1 MRRWFAEFA
10 EVIRRAH
17 DSFAKMML
25 PESVD
30 QHSRRERIGRTGNP
44 FGQFQAPAAFGNRR
58 LILAREHAREA
69 ARDQFAEPVVTAAN
83 VHLHIVNAS
92 VSAFR
97 HAAFLQAV
105 RDGHG
110 P

>member
-1 MRRWFAEFA
+1 MRRPLAQFAKI
-10 EVIRRAH
+10 VRRPDQA
-17 DSFAKMML
+17 FAKMML
-25 PESVD
+25 PESV
-30 QHSRRERIGRTGNP
+30 HHYARRERIGRTGNP
-44 FGQFQAPAAFGNRR
+44 FGQFQAPAAFRNRL
-58 LILAREHAREA
+58 LIFPGKHARET
-69 ARDQFAEPVVTAAN
+69 ARNEPAQTVVTATN

-105 RDGHG
+105 RDRHG